1 MAKAIFEN
9 IEDLAAQVGKKVA
22 SSDWLEVTQERIN
35 LFADATEDRQWI
47 HTDATRAKHES
58 PFKST
63 IAHGYLTLSLLAHF
77 AQNSIEVKG
86 VRQILNYGIDRVR
99 FPAPVPVKSRLRA
112 HFLVASCEVPITGGL
127 QVVWECSI
135 EREGSEK
142 PVCIAHIIFRYS

>member
-1 MAKAIFEN
+1 MAKVVFEN

-22 SSDWLEVTQERIN
+22 SSDWLEVSQERIN
-35 LFADATEDRQWI
+35 LFANATDDHQWI
-47 HTDATRAKHES
+47 HVDVARSKHES
-58 PFKST
+58 PFQST

-77 AQNSIEVKG
+77 AQTTIEVKG

-99 FPAPVPVKSRLRA
+99 FTAAVPVKSRLRA

-127 QVVWECSI
+127 QVIWETSI
-135 EREGSEK
+135 EREGYEK